1 MKFNNLRTRLAGILV
16 LALTPCSAFAA
27 TNYLQTNLVSD
38 QDGVATNKDPNLV
51 GTWGISTSTGSP
63 FWVSNTSNGT
73 STLYNTAGVPSATVV
88 TVPPAPSNKSR
99 PGSPTGQVQNPLGVF
114 EIATGKVPNFIFATL
129 DGTISGWNSTVGD
142 GKTAVIKVD
151 NSANG
156 ASYLGLGI
164 GTSSAGPTLY
174 AANFAQRKIDTFDAT
189 WKQITL
195 PGGFRDVD
203 LPAGFSPSNIQRFG
217 RRMYVT
223 YNLPDGHGAF
233 VYGPGMGLVDVFD
246 LDGNLMQRL
255 IPQVAALNVPWGV
268 AVAGPNFGIFSYSL
282 IVGNF
287 GDGTISA
294 FDPITGNYLG
304 TMQDGK
310 GNNLAIDGLWGLI
323 FGNGGNGGD
332 PTTLYFGA
340 APMGGQHGL
349 FGSLRPMTDSNTP

>member
-1 MKFNNLRTRLAGILV
+1 MRSSVRLASL
-16 LALTPCSAFAA
+16 LFFAFTPGSAYAA
-27 TNYLQTNLVSD
+27 TNFVQTNLVSD

-73 STLYNTAGVPSATVV
+73 STLYNTAGVPNATVV
-88 TVPPAPSNKSR
+88 VVPSAPSNRNKI
-99 PGSPTGQVQNPLGVF
+99 GTPTGQVQNPLGVF
-114 EIATGKVPNFIFATL
+114 EVATGKVPSFIFATL

-151 NSANG
+151 NSATG
-156 ASYLGLGI
+156 ASYFGLGI

-174 AANFAQRKIDTFDAT
+174 AANFSQGRIDTFDSKWAPL
-189 WKQITL
+189 TL
-195 PGGFRDVD
+195 PGRFRDAD
-203 LPAGFSPSNIQRFG
+203 LPAGYSPSNIQRFG
-217 RRMYVT
+217 HRLYVT

-233 VYGPGMGLVDVFD
+233 VYGPGRGFVNVYD
-246 LDGNLMQRL
+246 LDGNLLQRL
-255 IPQVAALNVPWGV
+255 VPQSPALNVPWGV
-268 AVAGPNFGIFSYSL
+268 AVAGPNFGVFSYAL

-294 FDPITGNYLG
+294 FDPITGDYLG

-310 GNNLAIDGLWGLI
+310 GNNVAIDGLWGLI

-332 PTTLYFGA
+332 PTTLYFAA
-340 APMGGQHGL
+340 APVGGQHGL
-349 FGSLRPMTDSNTP
+349 FGSLKPATDSNVP